1 MITPTTNELKQHS
14 DNPAD
19 FAKGLN
25 KLNGT
30 GKALVNAAVTVVVL
44 IPVIIF
50 LPPMFAQI
58 V

>member
-1 MITPTTNELKQHS
+1 MIPSTANELKQHS
-14 DNPAD
+14 DNLAD
-19 FAKGLN
+19 FANDLN

-30 GKALVNAAVTVVVL
+30 GKALVNAAVTVVAL